1 MIDNCFLFIHYHYPP
16 IKNSGVYRNYYLSTA
31 ISDKCTASYL
41 ITTDNR
47 KILPNESLPL
57 HSRMQRFEAITFD
70 YRKVISLLKG
80 KKNQSGAQFSE
91 KTKASFFASWMIK
104 IQRSIPFNIF
114 LAEGSIFYIIHA
126 YFIGKRLIRTKN
138 INIIYSSFMPYS
150 DHIVAWMLK
159 KKFPSLIW
167 VADFRDLHVEPIYK
181 NVIWP
186 NFQKKVEK
194 FILGNADVVTTV
206 SDGISQKMMAL
217 HQNVH
222 TITKGVDIRTSKIGF
237 DKFTIHYSGSLF
249 QQYRDPKPLFN
260 VLAGLIKEH
269 KINKDKICFLYAGK
283 DGSLMQ
289 QWAGTCGISDVFVNK
304 GMLSRNEAI
313 EIQDKA
319 HINLLLTSA
328 SDEHAGLLTGKL
340 FEYIEAGKE
349 ILCFIKGSRD
359 KEIET
364 MFTKFQLGIVLYD
377 EDKIREYILKKYN
390 EYIKTGEVKA
400 NHLQDAILQNMSWE
414 RQADRVFD
422 LVSLN
427 NMNK

>member
-1 MIDNCFLFIHYHYPP
+1 MNNNRFLFIHYHYPP

-31 ISDKCTASYL
+31 IADKTTASYL

-57 HSRMQRFEAITFD
+57 HSQMTRFEAFTLD
-70 YRKVISLLKG
+70 YRKVISIFKG

-91 KTKASFFASWMIK
+91 KAKASFFASWMIK
-104 IQRSIPFNIF
+104 IQRSFPFNIF

-126 YFIGKRLIRTKN
+126 YYIGKRIFRNNN
-138 INIIYSSFMPYS
+138 INVIYSSFMPYS
-150 DHIVAWMLK
+150 DHIVAWLLK
-159 KKFPSLIW
+159 KKFPTLIW

-186 NFQKKVEK
+186 DFQKKVEK
-194 FILGNADVVTTV
+194 FILRSADVVTTV
-206 SDGISQKMMAL
+206 SDGISQKMTAL

-222 TITKGVDIRTSKIGF
+222 TITKGVDIRTSKVGF
-237 DKFTIHYSGSLF
+237 AKFTIHYSGSLF
-249 QQYRDPKPLFN
+249 QQFRDPRPLFN
-260 VLAGLIKEH
+260 ALAALIKEQ
-269 KINKDKICFLYAGK
+269 KIDKERICFLYAGK

-289 QWAGTCGISDVFVNK
+289 QWAETSGISDVFVNK

-313 EIQDKA
+313 EMQDKS

-340 FEYIEAGKE
+340 FEYIEGGKE

-364 MFTKFQLGIVLYD
+364 MFSEFQLGAVLYD
-377 EDKIREYILKKYN
+377 EEKIREYILEKYI

-400 NHLQDAILQNMSWE
+400 KHLRDAILQNMSWE
-414 RQADRVFD
+414 RQAERVFD

-427 NMNK
+427 GKNT

>member
-1 MIDNCFLFIHYHYPP
+1 MNNNRFLFIHYHYPP
-16 IKNSGVYRNYYLSTA
+16 IKNGGVYRNYYLSTA

-91 KTKASFFASWMIK
+91 KTKASFLASWLIK
-104 IQRSIPFNIF
+104 IQRSFPFNIF
-114 LAEGSIFYIIHA
+114 FAEGSIFYIIHA
-126 YFIGKRLIRTKN
+126 YFIGKRLIRTDN
-138 INIIYSSFMPYS
+138 INVIYSSFMPYS

-159 KKFPSLIW
+159 RKFPTLIW

-194 FILGNADVVTTV
+194 FILKNANVVTTV
-206 SDGISQKMMAL
+206 SDGISQKMRAL

-222 TITKGVDIRTSKIGF
+222 TITKGVRLREKKESF

-249 QQYRDPKPLFN
+249 QQFRDPRPLFN
-260 VLAGLIKEH
+260 VLASLIKEQ
-269 KINKDKICFLYAGK
+269 KIYKDRICFLYAGK
-283 DGSLMQ
+283 DGGLMQ
-289 QWAGTCGISDVFVNK
+289 QWAETCGISDVFENK

-313 EIQDKA
+313 EMQDRS

-359 KEIET
+359 KEIEA
-364 MFTKFQLGIVLYD
+364 MFTEFHLGDVLYD
-377 EDKIREYILKKYN
+377 EEKIREYILLKYN
-390 EYIKTGEVKA
+390 EYIQTGEVKA
-400 NHLQDAILQNMSWE
+400 DHLRDAILQNMSWE

-427 NMNK
+427 NMKK

>member
-1 MIDNCFLFIHYHYPP
+1 MNNNRFLFIHYHYPP

-31 ISDKCTASYL
+31 ITDKCTASYL

-57 HSRMQRFEAITFD
+57 QSRMTRFEAITFD
-70 YRKVISLLKG
+70 YRKVISLFKG
-80 KKNQSGAQFSE
+80 KENRSGAQFSE

-104 IQRSIPFNIF
+104 IQRSFPFNIF

-138 INIIYSSFMPYS
+138 IDIIYSSFMPYS

-159 KKFPSLIW
+159 KKFPPLIW

-186 NFQKKVEK
+186 NFQKKIEK

-206 SDGISQKMMAL
+206 SDGISQKMTAL

-222 TITKGVDIRTSKIGF
+222 TITKGVDIRTSKVGF

-249 QQYRDPKPLFN
+249 QQFRDPRPLFN
-260 VLAGLIKEH
+260 TLATLIKEQ
-269 KINKDKICFLYAGK
+269 KIYKDRICFLYAGK

-289 QWAGTCGISDVFVNK
+289 QWAETCGISDVFVNK
-304 GMLSRNEAI
+304 GLLSRKEAI
-313 EIQDKA
+313 EIQDKS

-349 ILCFIKGSRD
+349 ILCLIKGSRD

-364 MFTKFQLGIVLYD
+364 MFINYQLGEVLY
-377 EDKIREYILKKYN
+377 EESKLGEYILIKYD
-390 EYIKTGEVKA
+390 EYMRTGQVNA
-400 NHLQDAILQNMSWE
+400 HHLHEEIMRDMSWQ
-414 RQADRVFD
+414 RQAERVFD

-427 NMNK
+427 NKNQ